1 MGDPYPEGAV
11 QPRLA
16 NWGYGDWDNPSHEL
30 TAPSCAGFRRG
41 NETGTTHEKRCKNA
55 TERNGRP
62 GRRSDHPRV
71 RIGSEDAL
79 KRLASILGDQGL
91 RPPDR

>member
-1 MGDPYPEGAV
+1 MGDSYPEGAV

-30 TAPSCAGFRRG
+30 TALCGVSTRERNG
-41 NETGTTHEKRCKNA
+41 NHPRETMQERS

-71 RIGSEDAL
+71 RIGSEHAL
-79 KRLASILGDQGL
+79 KRLASILGEMGL